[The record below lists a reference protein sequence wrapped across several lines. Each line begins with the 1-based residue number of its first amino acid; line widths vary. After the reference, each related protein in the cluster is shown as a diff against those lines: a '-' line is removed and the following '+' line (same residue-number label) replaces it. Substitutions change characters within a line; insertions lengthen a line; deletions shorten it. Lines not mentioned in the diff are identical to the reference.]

1 MSSSSKRQLPNG
13 NFESTEK
20 IRHLN
25 TALINTENNLRH
37 AQQNFELLKQIQ
49 QPTSTSLL
57 DTFRNNGTNNDG
69 LLSTFDSN
77 YDQEQTT
84 IGSRRPTT
92 SSSNNQR
99 SNSSK
104 GVRFND
110 DVIGRSLHNL
120 NNELQSL
127 SSEHGK
133 LKHEISKTTSS
144 KHQQQKE
151 SLNLNDS
158 DDPDENDSFLSKQD
172 PLVDEIVQSRIDRRL
187 QEIEREIKRD
197 KDQQQQQGDIRVLI
211 NEIQSQRNSTTPI
224 HNEEDKILQARLLLA
239 ESNKQM

>member
-1 MSSSSKRQLPNG
+1 
-13 NFESTEK
+13 
-20 IRHLN
+20 
-25 TALINTENNLRH
+25 
-37 AQQNFELLKQIQ
+37 
-49 QPTSTSLL
+49 
-57 DTFRNNGTNNDG
+57 
-69 LLSTFDSN
+69 
-77 YDQEQTT
+77 
-84 IGSRRPTT
+84 
-92 SSSNNQR
+92 SNNQR

-172 PLVDEIVQSRIDRRL
+172 PLVDEV
-187 QEIEREIKRD
+187 
-197 KDQQQQQGDIRVLI
+197 
-211 NEIQSQRNSTTPI
+211 
-224 HNEEDKILQARLLLA
+224 
-239 ESNKQM
+239 